1 MIDTLVNQY
10 DNMSYEQ
17 RSGLLTMNSQVLGVL
32 VASAAGGDEKDMQTG
47 AWVAGNATNY
57 NRQLH
62 PTERELAQ
70 RLAEESEGRYT
81 VEQIEEQLR
90 LSNIT
95 DTAINPGT
103 DMLVGSPEGIY
114 DTGGRWIEV
123 GDGQYIQVFSTAD
136 INPEITGYISEKTS
150 IYDWEMP
157 KPVSSATDGF
167 PDWQRDRLTGYPLD
181 EKGGYRVPVVID
193 GERYS
198 PRFHSCGTSEC
209 LAVGANIDFSDPDT
223 LRWIRAA
230 EVNALDNASTALSA
244 AAVFTPAGPAV
255 ALSTMSTI
263 SGSSHLRV

>member
-1 MIDTLVNQY
+1 M
-10 DNMSYEQ
+10 
-17 RSGLLTMNSQVLGVL
+17 
-32 VASAAGGDEKDMQTG
+32 
-47 AWVAGNATNY
+47 
-57 NRQLH
+57 H

-95 DTAINPGT
+95 GTEINPGT

-136 INPEITGYISEKTS
+136 INPEITGYIREKTS
-150 IYDWEMP
+150 VYDWEMP
-157 KPVSSATDGF
+157 KPVGSATDGF

-198 PRFHSCGTSEC
+198 PRFHSCGTTEC
-209 LAVGANIDFSDPDT
+209 LEVGANIDFSDPDT
-223 LRWIRAA
+223 LRWIRAT

-244 AAVFTPAGPAV
+244 AAVFTPAGPAAVLGNV
-255 ALSTMSTI
+255 ATITGLTSSFLSDDLSEGLSAVMLSKGFEKYMVKRGVPNDVASRI
-263 SGSSHLRV
+263 NNSLDVLGFWDNVVVNGKEAVSGK

>member
-1 MIDTLVNQY
+1 M
-10 DNMSYEQ
+10 
-17 RSGLLTMNSQVLGVL
+17 
-32 VASAAGGDEKDMQTG
+32 
-47 AWVAGNATNY
+47 
-57 NRQLH
+57 H

-95 DTAINPGT
+95 DTAINPST

-150 IYDWEMP
+150 VYDWEMP

-263 SGSSHLRV
+263 STLVSGYISDESYKAGTAELAGAGFKLYAVNRGVDPLVADRLTNALNATGFFKELVNAHWDSGNE